1 MIPQVWVSLV
11 PFDFNLPAHWTE
23 ILPWQNT
30 LMPFQGRTDPNR
42 SCQPQVLCSHQIKHN
57 LVWTGSLPHCKSLF
71 TSCCLTNCKAS
82 EETLERGKKGYD
94 EKAEQKAIHALF
106 NISLGVYWLYSICGL
121 HYSFSESFAPWRF
134 YDLWTLSLSCGCK
147 PVCSAWH
154 CMAEFL
160 SIFLNHLCSVV
171 LLTGLLSLAVFL
183 DFAL

>member
-30 LMPFQGRTDPNR
+30 LMPFQGRTDPNL

-82 EETLERGKKGYD
+82 EETLERGKKD
-94 EKAEQKAIHALF
+94 TTKKLNKKLSMHCLTFHLEFIDCILSVDCIIASLRALLPEDF
-106 NISLGVYWLYSICGL
+106 MICERWVSLVAVNQSAQHGTAWQ
-121 HYSFSESFAPWRF
+121 SFSPFFWITFAQ
-134 YDLWTLSLSCGCK
+134 
-147 PVCSAWH
+147 
-154 CMAEFL
+154 
-160 SIFLNHLCSVV
+160 LCS
-171 LLTGLLSLAVFL
+171 
-183 DFAL
+183 

>member
-1 MIPQVWVSLV
+1 MIPQVKVSLV
-11 PFDFNLPAHWTE
+11 PFDFNLTAHWTE

-30 LMPFQGRTDPNR
+30 LMPFQGRTDPNLN
-42 SCQPQVLCSHQIKHN
+42 CQSQVLCSHQLKHN

-82 EETLERGKKGYD
+82 EETLERGKKLSMHSYWVD
-94 EKAEQKAIHALF
+94 
-106 NISLGVYWLYSICGL
+106 WLYSICGL

-147 PVCSAWH
+147 SVCSACH
-154 CMAEFL
+154 CMAEIL

-171 LLTGLLSLAVFL
+171 LLTDLLSFAVFL